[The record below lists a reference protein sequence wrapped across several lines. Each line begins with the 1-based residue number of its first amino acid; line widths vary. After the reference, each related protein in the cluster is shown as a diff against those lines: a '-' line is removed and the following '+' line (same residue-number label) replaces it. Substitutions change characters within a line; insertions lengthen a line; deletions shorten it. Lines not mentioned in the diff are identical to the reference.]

1 MRRFTA
7 KRTPRPTPTVTTRV
21 VRDRRWIHRNQ
32 LEIGMYVAELD
43 RPWSE
48 TSFMF
53 QGFAID
59 SNDTLVAVQDACEY
73 ALVETEK
80 VARISSN
87 STYRLIGDHRGTR
100 H

>member
-1 MRRFTA
+1 MRRLIQ
-7 KRTPRPTPTVTTRV
+7 KRSSRPAPTVTTRV
-21 VRDRRWIHRNQ
+21 VRDSRWIHRNQ

-53 QGFAID
+53 QGFTID
-59 SNDTLVAVQDACEY
+59 SPETLAAVQDACEY
-73 ALVETEK
+73 VLVESEK
-80 VARISSN
+80 LARVASN
-87 STYRLIGDHRGTR
+87 STYRFVGDHRTR